1 MDIERAVDDFVTK
14 GTALF
19 RQLRREGESLSD
31 LGLGTLRTQLLI
43 LNVEAASLLRDRFT
57 KKKAKPEAA
66 TCAHR
71 RAIDDVI
78 NAKGNPPASSTVWSA
93 ERWSRMILTIEAP
106 PATASNHR

>member
-43 LNVEAASLLRDRFT
+43 LNVEAARLLQERFT
-57 KKKAKPEAA
+57 KKKAKSEVA

-71 RAIDDVI
+71 RAIDDVM
-78 NAKGNPPASSTVWSA
+78 NAKGEPTGLVYCV
-93 ERWSRMILTIEAP
+93 ECGKVVKDDFDD
-106 PATASNHR
+106 